1 MGNVKRYELGKN
13 LSRSELIGQW
23 DQTDAKLQRLKEL
36 NFNRDKIEFE
46 DALDRLLRYCPSSVA
61 LDETGTDELFSIT
74 DSPNMEDFAEICL
87 RGSARMVERVYTEC
101 MIPDQCRDAIEE
113 LFRFS
118 AIAILDEKVSE
129 IYIKLRGLRESP
141 SLCSTD
147 EADEESGKSIKQ
159 IEALEHEAD
168 RIETVRLALSGKFCN
183 IVDILCTNVVEEEAD

>member
-74 DSPNMEDFAEICL
+74 DSPNMENFAEPCL

-129 IYIKLRGLRESP
+129 IYIKLRGLREAQSF
-141 SLCSTD
+141 CSTD
-147 EADEESGKSIKQ
+147 EADEESGKSLKQ
-159 IEALEHEAD
+159 IRALEHEAD
-168 RIETVRLALSGKFCN
+168 RIETARLALSGSFCN